1 MRAEALNS
9 MSSRVQALFRALGP
23 WPIRDKEI
31 AFILSLFVLLSGSV
45 VEMNVGD
52 EATRLTA
59 FQALQKMALPSVITA
74 VVVFLTLRLG
84 RTLLARFTGYQRLI
98 YFSTAVLLGSL
109 IVPMRWILIDVF
121 DVRLNSDLA
130 DGFPLFW
137 VTGLMYLAINASMG
151 RSTAKL
157 AAEVERTQTLLH
169 ELEGQRTKIVD
180 AQEQVRKEIATY
192 LHDGLQSQLVVLGL
206 QMRNSIKNL
215 PADQAAIANSFIE
228 EIEHIRRVDVRKA
241 SQQLSPDLQQ
251 ISVATAIRDIADR
264 YSPEVKVAIGIDSAV
279 QSPALPERTKLA
291 LYRIAEQVILNA
303 AAHGQ
308 ARNVWLSIASQGD
321 CFDFQIA
328 NDGHLL
334 IYPQQPGGGAAIISS
349 WVDYLDGSWSL
360 TQEAG
365 QHVLFQAKLKFK
377 TV

>member
-1 MRAEALNS
+1 M
-9 MSSRVQALFRALGP
+9 
-23 WPIRDKEI
+23 
-31 AFILSLFVLLSGSV
+31 LLSGSV

-59 FQALQKMALPSVITA
+59 FQAIQKMTMPAVITA
-74 VVVFLTLRLG
+74 AVVFLPLRLG
-84 RTLLARFTGYQRLI
+84 RTLMAKFTKVQAPI
-98 YFSTAVLLGSL
+98 YFATAILLGAL
-109 IVPMRWILIDVF
+109 IVPMRWFLIDMF
-121 DVRLNSDLA
+121 DVRLNRDLV
-130 DGFPLFW
+130 DGLPLFW
-137 VTGLMYLAINASMG
+137 VTGLMYLSINASMG

-157 AAEVERTQTLLH
+157 AAEVDRTQTLLH
-169 ELEGQRTKIVD
+169 ELEGQRTKIVA

-308 ARNVWLSIASQGD
+308 ARNVWLSIAAQDGH
-321 CFDFQIA
+321 FDFQIA
-328 NDGHLL
+328 NDGHAL
-334 IYPQQPGGGAAIISS
+334 INPQNPGGGAAIISS

-377 TV
+377 TA

>member
-1 MRAEALNS
+1 
-9 MSSRVQALFRALGP
+9 MSSRGRAALRALGP

-31 AFILSLFVLLSGSV
+31 AFLLSLFVLLSGSV

-59 FQALQKMALPSVITA
+59 FQAIQKMTMPAVITA
-74 VVVFLTLRLG
+74 AVVFLPLRLG
-84 RTLLARFTGYQRLI
+84 RTLMAKFTKVQAPI
-98 YFSTAVLLGSL
+98 YFATAILLGAL
-109 IVPMRWILIDVF
+109 IVPMRWLLIDIF
-121 DVRLNSDLA
+121 NIRLNSDLV
-130 DGFPLFW
+130 DGLPLFW
-137 VTGLMYLAINASMG
+137 VTGLMYLSINASMG

-157 AAEVERTQTLLH
+157 AAEVDRTQTLLH
-169 ELEGQRTKIVD
+169 ELEGQRTKIIE

-308 ARNVWLSIASQGD
+308 ARNVWLSIAAQDGH
-321 CFDFQIA
+321 FDFQIA
-328 NDGHLL
+328 NDGHALSN
-334 IYPQQPGGGAAIISS
+334 PQNPGGGAAIISS

-360 TQEAG
+360 TQEPG
-365 QHVLFQAKLKFK
+365 QHVLFKATLNLP
-377 TV
+377 VLDSRG